1 MRHLEM
7 PWNQLVRTE
16 GIRGSL
22 ILALILNVVF
32 FPALWGGKTLLMSSR
47 DAASIMP
54 SGAYNPDMP
63 AAGIG
68 RTVDSGAPAWQSE
81 PWIKIVCEQY
91 GKEHNL
97 PLWNPY
103 SAFGT
108 PLAAAMQPQPFY
120 PLMILLCAD
129 PTPWTYNLMV
139 IGRLFV
145 AGLLTFVFAR
155 LFVTFLPSLFAAVAF
170 MLSGY
175 FILYMDMPHI
185 AVDVL
190 LPGVV
195 LTLELLLRRNSWAA
209 VAGVAG
215 VVLLSAIGGMP
226 ESMFLI
232 ISFGSCYY
240 LFRLACNSG
249 FHDRI
254 VARLGRAMVALTL
267 GFALSA
273 FLLLPFLEFMGVAY
287 DSHQVA
293 NLGGHPRGLDF
304 FDDGRAALTYLLPL
318 VFGPVGNSILP
329 GGGWTG
335 TTGYWGVIQIV
346 FALFAILSIFLS
358 VESPR
363 LRTLR
368 SLTIFFAIMLT
379 LMFLKRFGHPAINW
393 IGHLPIANL
402 IVYPKYLEPL
412 MAFCVAMLAGLG
424 FSRFLEMPGK
434 IRKPLAVTAVML
446 VLGLM
451 LALAGWSL
459 PRVWKLNGLSFIYFL
474 NVQAGILVITAVAMM
489 LALEW
494 RSKWTAWAWLG
505 LISAELSCNFIVPC
519 FYLFNSLPPLQIN
532 AYAGAPYL
540 DFLKQ
545 RNVDGDRVFA
555 REGFLHPNWAGA
567 YGLADVRSL
576 DGMFFKRY
584 FTFIRSFLLKEGD
597 EQRSTGDLVDRFTGT
612 EAGYSYAFNSVAEGR
627 FLALSS
633 VKYLISG
640 SEYGVSTKVLEDI
653 IAQHRGENIWGF
665 GADQFGRGSAKSA
678 GLSQHPPSSRI
689 SYKTFIDPLRPIF
702 EGVATI
708 KSEAEDRS
716 DGVGF
721 LLEIRTGGKT
731 ETLFSELVNPREV
744 AADRNGRP
752 FRVDL
757 SPYAGKDVE
766 VLFST
771 DPGPNGNNA
780 YDWAGWTR
788 LRFVSQQTSE
798 TNDSMLPVKEVYEKE
813 ARIYENSAIL
823 PRASLFRAAEV
834 LRDDQALARL
844 KDTSFNPREK
854 VVLSAESLPAE
865 GIAALRAIT
874 EAPAVPAES
883 AQIISYTSRR
893 VTINAETST
902 PAVLMLND
910 TNYPGWRAT
919 LNGKPTPILQADY
932 LFRGIVLP
940 PGKSVV
946 EFSYE
951 PHSFRLGALI
961 SISALAILVVPAA
974 VMYRRRRRHSRHE
987 FPLRISSAE

>member
-1 MRHLEM
+1 M
-7 PWNQLVRTE
+7 PWNALLKTD
-16 GIRGSL
+16 GIRASL

-32 FPALWGGKTLLMSSR
+32 FPALWGGKTLLMSTR
-47 DAASIMP
+47 DAPSIMP
-54 SGAYNPDMP
+54 TGAYSLDVPP
-63 AAGIG
+63 AGIG

-81 PWIKIVCEQY
+81 PWIKIVCDQY

-139 IGRLFV
+139 VGRLFV
-145 AGLLTFVFAR
+145 AGLLTFLFAR

-185 AVDVL
+185 GVDVL

-195 LTLELLLRRNSWAA
+195 LAFELLLRRNSWAS

-240 LFRLACNSG
+240 FFRLACSPEFRN
-249 FHDRI
+249 RI
-254 VARLGRAMVALTL
+254 VHRLGRATVALTL

-287 DSHQVA
+287 DTHQVT
-293 NLGGHPRGLDF
+293 NTGGHARGLDF
-304 FDDGRAALTYLLPL
+304 YDDGRAAITYLLPL

-346 FALFAILSIFLS
+346 FASFAVLSIFLS
-358 VESPR
+358 AESSDM
-363 LRTLR
+363 RTLR
-368 SLTIFFAIMLT
+368 SLKIFFVAMLV

-393 IGHLPIANL
+393 IGNLPIASL

-424 FSRFLEMPGK
+424 FSGFLEMPGR
-434 IRKPLAVTAVML
+434 IRKSLAITAVLL

-451 LALAGWSL
+451 LALAAWSL
-459 PRVWKLNGLSFIYFL
+459 PRVWKLNGLSFVYFL
-474 NVQAGILVITAVAMM
+474 NVQAGVLVVTAAALM
-489 LALEW
+489 LALEN
-494 RSKWTAWAWLG
+494 RSKWTTWAWLG
-505 LISAELSCNFIVPC
+505 LLSAELSCNFIVPC
-519 FYLFNSLPPLQIN
+519 FYLFNSLPSMQMN

-545 RNVDGDRVFA
+545 RNVNGDRVFA
-555 REGFLHPNWAGA
+555 RDGFLYPNWAGA
-567 YGLADVRSL
+567 HGLADVRSV

-584 FTFIRSFLLKEGD
+584 FAFIRSFLLKQGD
-597 EQRSTGDLVDRFTGT
+597 EQRSGGDLADRFTGA
-612 EAGYSYAFNSVAEGR
+612 EAGYDYAFDSVTQGR
-627 FLALSS
+627 FIALAS
-633 VKYLISG
+633 VRYLISG
-640 SEYGVSTKVLEDI
+640 SEYGSSNKVMEDI

-665 GADQFGRGSAKSA
+665 GADNFGRGIASSA
-678 GLSQHPPSSRI
+678 GFSQHPPSSRI
-689 SYKTFIDPLRPIF
+689 SYKTSVDPLRPVF
-702 EGVATI
+702 EGVAVI
-708 KSEAEDRS
+708 KTEAEDKS

-721 LLEIRTGGKT
+721 LLEIRAGGKVD
-731 ETLFSELVNPREV
+731 TLFSEVVNPHAV
-744 AADRNGRP
+744 SADRNGRP

-757 SPYAGKDVE
+757 SRYAGKDVE
-766 VLFST
+766 ILFST

-788 LRFVSQQTSE
+788 LRFVPLTGE
-798 TNDSMLPVKEVYEKE
+798 ATDSISPLKEVYANEV
-813 ARIYENSAIL
+813 RIYENNAIL

-844 KDTSFNPREK
+844 KDPSFDPREK
-854 VVLSAESLPAE
+854 VVLSAESLPAG
-865 GIAALRAIT
+865 GIAALRAVT
-874 EAPAVPAES
+874 EASAAPAES
-883 AQIISYTSRR
+883 ARIVSYTSQR
-893 VTINAETST
+893 VTIEAETGAPT
-902 PAVLMLND
+902 VLMLND
-910 TNYPGWRAT
+910 TNFPGWRAT
-919 LNGKPTPILQADY
+919 LNGEPTPILQADY

-940 PGKSVV
+940 AGKNVV
-946 EFSYE
+946 EFSYK

-961 SISALAILVVPAA
+961 SILALIILMVPPA
-974 VMYRRRRRHSRHE
+974 VMHFRKRRRSHHDLLLSR
-987 FPLRISSAE
+987 P